1 MNNLTLIIPTK
12 NEKESLPIFL
22 QEIKDYKCKKVIII
36 DNKDTDTENYIKDF
50 KDIEIITQKK
60 TGYGN
65 ALIEGINLT
74 KTEYCCIIN
83 ADGSMDPKYLSTKL
97 KLCTDCDFVFSSRYL
112 ENGGSDDDDI
122 ITFIGNSF
130 FSFIGKFFFSLNIND
145 ILYTYILAKTSAI
158 KNLKLESNDFRIC
171 VELPIKAKRC
181 GYRIETVASHERSRI
196 GGIKKVKPFRDGF
209 LILFKLFQLYFK
221 RN

>member
-12 NEKESLPIFL
+12 KERDSLPVFL
-22 QEIKDYKCKKVIII
+22 NEIKEFTCTKLIIL
-36 DNKDTDTENYIKDF
+36 DPDDTETYEVIKNN
-50 KDIEIITQKK
+50 KSIEIIFQSKS
-60 TGYGN
+60 GYGN
-65 ALIEGINLT
+65 ALIEGIHSV
-74 KTEYCCIIN
+74 KTDYCCIIN

-97 KLCTDCDFVFSSRYL
+97 KLCNDCDFVFSSRYL

-122 ITFIGNSF
+122 ITYIGNKT

-158 KNLKLESNDFRIC
+158 KSLKLESNDFRIC
-171 VELPIKAKRC
+171 VELPIKAKRL
-181 GYRIETVASHERSRI
+181 GYKIETIASHERSRI

-209 LILFKLFQLYFK
+209 LILFKLLQLYFK